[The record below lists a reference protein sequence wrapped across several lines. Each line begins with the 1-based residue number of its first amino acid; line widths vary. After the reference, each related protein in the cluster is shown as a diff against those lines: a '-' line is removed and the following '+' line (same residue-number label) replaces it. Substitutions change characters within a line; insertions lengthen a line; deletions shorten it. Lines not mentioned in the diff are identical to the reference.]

1 MLSSPAQMVGV
12 PFTILIHASN
22 TCEQRTTKTLHH
34 QPSTAI
40 LVLRNLAERSML
52 LPVLAATWA
61 TSISPSAKAKAMT
74 HRHARML
81 ATLRQLMTAATQ
93 QLTAAS
99 CHAYVFDC
107 PFLKTCF
114 IGFVILILHRYSSTP
129 TFSPRTQSHKVSI
142 APCTIR
148 PGAPRTAQTMVNTVD
163 LTVILCQ
170 NPTATPRTRK

>member
-1 MLSSPAQMVGV
+1 MVSV
-12 PFTILIHASN
+12 PFTALIRTSK

-52 LPVLAATWA
+52 PPALAATWA
-61 TSISPSAKAKAMT
+61 TNISPSAKAKAMT
-74 HRHARML
+74 HRRARML

-99 CHAYVFDC
+99 CHAYVINA
-107 PFLKTCF
+107 PVSKTCSTDF
-114 IGFVILILHRYSSTP
+114 IILILRRYSSTP
-129 TFSPRTQSHKVSI
+129 TFSPRTQSHKVST

-148 PGAPRTAQTMVNTVD
+148 PGTPRMAQTMVNTVD
-163 LTVILCQ
+163 LTVIPCQ
-170 NPTATPRTRK
+170 NLTATPRTRK